1 MNNYDYTKLL
11 AQSFDNENWKH
22 IKGNNRFAISDAG
35 RIYDLN
41 KNKEVKQYTNKEG
54 YQIVYLNDYNKKDY
68 PKAVHRLVAEA
79 FIDNPNNFNVVNH
92 KDEDKTNNNINNLEW
107 CTQSYNM
114 NYGTINER
122 RKESISK
129 AVQYRKQL
137 EEANKTIE
145 ELKNEIVELKTKL
158 QKYEYNDS
166 LSMYDRAKE
175 ILSKLTNN
183 SD

>member
-11 AQSFDNENWKH
+11 AHSFDNENWKH

-41 KNKEVKQYTNKEG
+41 NNKEVKQYTNKEG
-54 YQIVYLNDYNKKDY
+54 YQIVYLNDFNKKDY

-79 FIDNPNNFNVVNH
+79 FIDNPNNYNVVNH